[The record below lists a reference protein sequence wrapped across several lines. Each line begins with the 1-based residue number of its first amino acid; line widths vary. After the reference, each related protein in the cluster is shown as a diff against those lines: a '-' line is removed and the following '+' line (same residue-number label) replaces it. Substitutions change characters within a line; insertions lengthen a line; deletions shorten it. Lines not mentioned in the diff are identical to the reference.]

1 MQCNLNLGGGN
12 MPKKKENY
20 EEMFLQ
26 LEEIVNKMDGETMS
40 LDESMKAY
48 EKGIK
53 LTNKLYKIL
62 NEAEGKIKIIKDS
75 EEILF
80 FEDDENE

>member
-1 MQCNLNLGGGN
+1 